1 MDRKD
6 YYFLTEL
13 DVQECI
19 YIVTDEHPLF
29 SFLLLKID
37 KASMLEEAIEYLKTL
52 QLQVQMMSTMGCVQ
66 PMLAMQ
72 HMQMPPMFHHHHH
85 LGAMGFGMGAFD
97 PRLVAAAAQFPYPM
111 IPGMPMFGHGHAMP
125 APPPFPQQAAAA
137 AAMSAGIDG
146 TDAAQ
151 AVQQTPGDHPQA
163 PRAM

>member
-29 SFLLLKID
+29 SFLVLKID

-52 QLQVQMMSTMGCVQ
+52 QLQVQMMSTMGCVP

-72 HMQMPPMFHHHHH
+72 HMQMPHFHHHHH

-97 PRLVAAAAQFPYPM
+97 PRLVAATQFPYPM

-125 APPPFPQQAAAA
+125 APPPFPQQAAA
-137 AAMSAGIDG
+137 MSAGIDG